1 MLHPPE
7 PRGDTGRRVPY
18 ASHAPEPAM
27 KHLVKDAVTATLAA
41 LHQQGALK
49 TAAPRDVAF
58 TVDATKNATHGDFAC
73 NVAMVL
79 AKSEGQPPR
88 KLAESIVAAL
98 VDVHGAIDKVD
109 VAGPGFLNFTLT
121 ARAVT
126 SVART
131 VLAAGETWG
140 RSPSTGRR
148 VLVEFVSAN
157 PTGPVHIGHARG
169 TFVGDALSRL
179 LSAAGHDVVREFYI
193 NDWGKQVE
201 TLGRTIHKRYRELF
215 GQQVALADGE
225 YPAEYVKDIA
235 RAWRDEDGARWLDQP
250 EYLWLERAIEI
261 GVRENIAAIKS
272 TLAKA
277 GVQHDTFFAESTLHK
292 AGKVRAIVE
301 QYKERGAT
309 YDADA
314 ARGTEDKVRRDDS
327 KAAQFE
333 DRQMGGTFLKTAD
346 HGDDEDRIILRR
358 DGTPVYLTADLTYH
372 KDKFERG
379 FDRIIN
385 VFGADH
391 AGHVPR
397 LKAGMT
403 LLGHDS
409 QKLDFVLVQI
419 VRLVRNG
426 QEVKVSKRKG
436 TVFELADL
444 IEEVGADPC
453 RFIFLMKTANAQLD
467 FDLDVVEKKS
477 SDNPVFTF
485 QYGHAR
491 CASILKKAVEQGV
504 AFAGLDGLTPAVL
517 DQLVL
522 PEERAMLK
530 KMSLLPEVV
539 VAAAEAL
546 EPHRVLY
553 YCQELIAEF
562 HSYFTKYK
570 KTERVI
576 GDDRDKTQARL
587 ALVAALKATLK
598 SAFSILGVDAPD
610 HMTAPEEDAEAG
622 A

>member
-1 MLHPPE
+1 
-7 PRGDTGRRVPY
+7 
-18 ASHAPEPAM
+18 M
-27 KHLVKDAVTATLAA
+27 KQFVTDAVFATLAA
-41 LHQQGALK
+41 LHQAGALK
-49 TAAPRDVAF
+49 TAAPRDVGF
-58 TVDATKNATHGDFAC
+58 SVDPPKNAAHGDFAC

-88 KLAESIVAAL
+88 KLAEAFVAGL
-98 VDVHGAIDKVD
+98 VDVHGTIEKVD
-109 VAGPGFLNFTLT
+109 IAGPGFLNFTLSS
-121 ARAVT
+121 RAVT
-126 SVART
+126 GIVRT
-131 VLAAGETWG
+131 VLQAGERWG
-140 RSPSTGRR
+140 RSPSTGKR
-148 VLVEFVSAN
+148 VLVEYVSAN

-169 TFVGDALSRL
+169 TFVGDALARL
-179 LSAAGHDVVREFYI
+179 LSAAGHDVVREFYV

-215 GQQVALADGE
+215 GQQVTLADGE

-235 RAWRDEDGARWLDQP
+235 RVWKEEDGARWIDQP
-250 EYLWLERAIEI
+250 EHLWLERAIEI
-261 GVRENIAAIKS
+261 GVRENLASIRA

-277 GVQHDTFFAESTLHK
+277 GVQHDTFFSESTLHK
-292 AGKVRAIVE
+292 AGKVRAIVDT
-301 QYKERGAT
+301 YRTRGAT

-333 DRQMGGTFLKTAD
+333 DRQKGGTFLRTAD

-372 KDKFERG
+372 EDKFERG
-379 FDRIIN
+379 FDRMIN

-397 LKAGMT
+397 LKAGMA
-403 LLGHDS
+403 LLGHDP
-409 QKLDFVLVQI
+409 QKLDFMLVQI
-419 VRLVRNG
+419 VRIVRDG

-453 RFIFLMKTANAQLD
+453 RFIFLMKTANAQID
-467 FDLDVVEKKS
+467 FDLDVVQQKS

-491 CASILKKAVEQGV
+491 CASILKKAAEQGHT
-504 AFAGLDGLTPAVL
+504 FAGVDALSPAML
-517 DQLVL
+517 ERLAL

-539 VAAAEAL
+539 ANAADAL

-553 YCQELIAEF
+553 FCQELIAEF

-576 GDDRDKTQARL
+576 TDDRDKTQARL
-587 ALVAALKATLK
+587 ALVAAVQVTLK
-598 SAFSILGVDAPD
+598 SAFAILGVDAPD
-610 HMTAPEEDAEAG
+610 HMTAPDEDA
-622 A
+622 

>member
-1 MLHPPE
+1 
-7 PRGDTGRRVPY
+7 
-18 ASHAPEPAM
+18 M
-27 KHLVKDAVTATLAA
+27 KHLVVDAIHATLAA
-41 LHQQGALK
+41 LHQKGLLQ
-49 TAAPRDVAF
+49 TAAPRAVGF
-58 TVDATKNATHGDFAC
+58 SVDPPRNTAHGDFAC

-79 AKSEGQPPR
+79 AKAEGQAPR
-88 KLAESIVAAL
+88 KLAEAIVAAL
-98 VDVHGAIDKVD
+98 VDVHDAIDRVD
-109 VAGPGFLNFTLT
+109 IAGPGFLNVTLK

-126 SVART
+126 QTVRT
-131 VLAAGETWG
+131 VLAAADTWG
-140 RSPSTGRR
+140 RSPSTGKR

-179 LSAAGHDVVREFYI
+179 LSAAGHDVVREFYV

-201 TLGRTIHKRYRELF
+201 TLGRTIHKRYRELL
-215 GQQVALADGE
+215 GEKISLADGE
-225 YPAEYVKDIA
+225 YPAEYVKEIA
-235 RAWRDEDGARWLDQP
+235 RAWLQEDGARWLDQP
-250 EYLWLERAIEI
+250 EHLWLERAIEV
-261 GVRENIAAIKS
+261 GVRENLAAIKR

-277 GVQHDTFFAESTLHK
+277 GVQHDSFFSESTLHK
-292 AGKVRAIVE
+292 AGRVRKIVE
-301 QYKERGAT
+301 TYRARGVT
-309 YDADA
+309 YDADFA
-314 ARGTEDKVRRDDS
+314 SGTEDKVRRDES

-333 DRQMGGTFLKTAD
+333 DRQKGGTFLRTAD

-358 DGTPVYLTADLTYH
+358 DGTPVYLTADLAYH
-372 KDKFERG
+372 EDKYERG
-379 FDRIIN
+379 FDRMIN

-403 LLGHDS
+403 QLGHDAG
-409 QKLDFVLVQI
+409 KLDFVLVQI
-419 VRLVRNG
+419 VRLVRES

-453 RFIFLMKTANAQLD
+453 RFIFLMKSANAQID

-477 SDNPVFTF
+477 NDNPVFTF

-491 CASILKKAVEQGV
+491 CASILRKAAEQGQ
-504 AFAGLDGLTPAVL
+504 AFAGIDALTPEIL
-517 DQLVL
+517 DHLVL

-539 VAAAEAL
+539 SGAAEAL

-553 YCQELIAEF
+553 FCQEIIAEF

-576 GDDRDKTQARL
+576 TDDRDKTQARL
-587 ALVAALKATLK
+587 GLVAAVKATLK
-598 SAFSILGVDAPD
+598 NAFLILGVDAPES
-610 HMTAPEEDAEAG
+610 MTAPDDEA
-622 A
+622 